1 MSARASRVPTQPTRR
16 TAVSLTAHSDT
27 QRPSV
32 GEKRTRFRTA
42 HADFTIFAHQR
53 IDFQEKAGILVIVS

>member
-1 MSARASRVPTQPTRR
+1 M
-16 TAVSLTAHSDT
+16 SLTAHSDT